1 MRREIFKLLL
11 SFELITCGEKLSQ
24 QYTQTG
30 FLSGSA
36 QIGQCAGDRRCSSAH
51 RRRRRCSC
59 RLWQETACSATPC
72 VCEQMDAMTTRSF
85 FLDTFSQDKSCVHLE
100 PRRETEN
107 TACRN
112 ARACVPEVQAAI
124 SIGCENGDMS
134 PVWII
139 PPKNRKTCNRD
150 WSRRKNTPKLRES
163 DGAIPWKLIY
173 HCRRFEQTANWI
185 FADW

>member
-1 MRREIFKLLL
+1 MRRKIFNLLL

-36 QIGQCAGDRRCSSAH
+36 QIGQCAGDRKCSSAH

-72 VCEQMDAMTTRSF
+72 VCEQMDDAVNYDYTLIF
-85 FLDTFSQDKSCVHLE
+85 FLTRFSQDKSDVHLE
-100 PRRETEN
+100 PRREKEN

-112 ARACVPEVQAAI
+112 ARARVNAFTLEMCRCGRCKVYTGEVRSSVLDQ
-124 SIGCENGDMS
+124 EFHHY
-134 PVWII
+134 
-139 PPKNRKTCNRD
+139 PPN
-150 WSRRKNTPKLRES
+150 LA
-163 DGAIPWKLIY
+163 G
-173 HCRRFEQTANWI
+173 
-185 FADW
+185 